1 MKPKP
6 KGAFM
11 LATQK
16 EFLEYLEQVDTL
28 AQKAKIEKSKANLIA
43 SIKER
48 ELLVPVVGGFSAGKS
63 TALNAFLGEDILSV
77 AITPETALAT
87 ELRYTDGQSYAEGV
101 KDNDSVEKI
110 AINALDSLKDRAGE
124 FKYIK
129 LYLNNP
135 KLKQIAPLILVD
147 MPGFDA
153 PLELHNKAIMEY
165 LARGIYFIILESAES
180 GTIAMSIKKHIDNLK
195 TLGRDFS
202 FCLSKV
208 DLRLNEIDE
217 IKQHIAQDL
226 EIEFGYDK
234 PITLLDKNTNRGESL
249 EKLVAQ
255 VNVEQ
260 IFENLYKDE
269 LKMDFVDTKGSLQTK
284 IAGFKATK
292 DEADSAVK
300 ELGNAIETITKTKE
314 SLANKSFDADS
325 AVESTL
331 NAVDRALIGDKE
343 SLANV
348 VVRDQKSFANTI
360 AEIIRGTLLGE
371 FTRKGKEQRERIITA
386 YKAELSELN
395 MSSAFSLD
403 SSWVNGV
410 IDNISTTLEKTSIGS
425 FYDYGENIKKFGK
438 AFVGV
443 AQILQT
449 LLRKIIIFPWLKIV
463 LSVAIPI
470 ADKLVN
476 VLAGLLGGK
485 KVDADKLIAE
495 VSPQIRNSLKPEIAK
510 AYKEQIEATIEAIY
524 TILQAKFEEKQEEIK
539 KAQSGKGNLSA
550 QLDSEIQNLSEI
562 SANLDSLATKYLYK

>member
-1 MKPKP
+1 M
-6 KGAFM
+6 ANVA
-11 LATQK
+11 LNTQK
-16 EFLEYLEQVDTL
+16 RFVEYLEQVDTL
-28 AQKAKIEKSKANLIA
+28 VKKAKLDKSKAKLIA

-87 ELRYTDGQSYAEGV
+87 ELRYTEGQAYAQGV
-101 KDNDSVEKI
+101 RENGENQKLS
-110 AINALDSLKDRAGE
+110 LDEFATLKERASE
-124 FKYIK
+124 FAYVR
-129 LYLNNP
+129 LYLNNT
-135 KLKQIAPLILVD
+135 KLKDIEPLILVD

-208 DLRLNEIDE
+208 DLRPNEINE
-217 IKQHIAQDL
+217 IKQHIAQIL
-226 EIEFGYDK
+226 EVEFDYDK
-234 PITLLDKNTNRGESL
+234 PITLLGKNVNSGVL
-249 EKLVAQ
+249 EELIAQ

-269 LKMDFVDTKGSLQTK
+269 LKMDFIDTKGSLQTK

-292 DEADSAVK
+292 NEADSAVK
-300 ELGNAIETITKTKE
+300 ELSNAMNAIAKTKE
-314 SLANKSFDADS
+314 NLANKSFDTDS

-343 SLANV
+343 SLANA

-395 MSSAFSLD
+395 MSSTFSLN

-410 IDNISTTLEKTSIGS
+410 IDNISTMLERISVS
-425 FYDYGENIKKFGK
+425 FYDYGETIKKFGK
-438 AFVGV
+438 VFVNV
-443 AQILQT
+443 AKILQN
-449 LLRKIIIFPWLKIV
+449 LLSKIVIFPWLKVVLPIV
-463 LSVAIPI
+463 ISV
-470 ADKLVN
+470 ADKLVDI
-476 VLAGLLGGK
+476 VASLLGGK
-485 KVDADKLIAE
+485 KVDADRLIAE
-495 VSPQIRNSLKPEIAK
+495 ISPKIRDSLKPEINK

-539 KAQSGKGNLSA
+539 KAQSEKENLSA

-562 SANLDSLATKYLYK
+562 SASLDSLATKYLYK